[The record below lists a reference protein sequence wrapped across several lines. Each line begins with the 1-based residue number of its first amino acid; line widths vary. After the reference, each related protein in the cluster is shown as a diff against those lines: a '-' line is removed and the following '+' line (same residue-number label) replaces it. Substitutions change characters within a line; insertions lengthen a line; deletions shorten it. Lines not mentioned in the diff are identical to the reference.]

1 MSLPFRI
8 ALFNQYDQRWVAGS
22 EYFRNIIYAL
32 SNLTPEE
39 QNALEINLIT
49 PETSDD
55 SLRKQTESCRGKVHI
70 IEDILGPETVWEK
83 TKWKGAS
90 IFLNR
95 PYYRFEDFLKNQA
108 FDFIYPYV
116 SPCKDVLSRNS
127 AAWIFDFQ
135 HKYLP
140 KNFSRIEIL
149 IRDRYFDLIAQ
160 CASTVVLSSRCAQE
174 DFHRFFPKAAANSIV
189 LSFRTAPP
197 REWLEGIP
205 GDIQYKYSLPEQFFI
220 VSNQLWQHKNHLA
233 ILEAMRL
240 LKGEGIDPITVWTG
254 HTSDY
259 RCPGYFERITE
270 TIREYDL
277 ERQVFILGLIPKD
290 DQMQLLRRSIAVIQ
304 PSLFEGWSTVVEE
317 ARCIGKPIILS
328 DIPVHIEQDPPNSS
342 YFDHSSPDSLAQIM
356 AQWWKSLSSGPNTGQ
371 EATAKEKNRKDVR
384 AFARKFLEIAGKD
397 NTD

>member
-8 ALFNQYDQRWVAGS
+8 ALFNQYDQRWVAGT
-22 EYFRNIIYAL
+22 EYIRNIVFGL
-32 SNLTPEE
+32 SNLSPEE

-49 PETSDD
+49 RIKSDD
-55 SLRKQTESCRGKVHI
+55 SLRKRTESCRGKVHI
-70 IEDILGPETVWEK
+70 IEDILRPETVWK
-83 TKWKGAS
+83 KSKWKAAG

-95 PYYRFEDFLKNQA
+95 PYYRYEDFLKYQE

-116 SPCKDVLSRNS
+116 SSCDDALSRNS
-127 AAWIFDFQ
+127 AAWISDFQ

-140 KNFSRIEIL
+140 RNFSRTEVL
-149 IRDRYFDLIAQ
+149 IRDRYFALIAR

-174 DFHRFFPKAAANSIV
+174 DFHTFFPKAAANSIV
-189 LSFRTAPP
+189 LSFKTVPA
-197 REWLEGIP
+197 REWLEGTP
-205 GDIQYKYSLPEQFFI
+205 VDVQCKYSLPERFFI
-220 VSNQLWQHKNHLA
+220 VSNQVWQHKNHLA

-240 LKGEGIDPITVWTG
+240 LKSEGIQPITVWTG
-254 HTSDY
+254 HLVDY
-259 RCPGYFERITE
+259 RSPGYYKRIIK
-270 TIREYDL
+270 TIREYEL
-277 ERQVFILGLIPKD
+277 ERQVFILGLIPKV
-290 DQMQLLRRSIAVIQ
+290 DQMQLMRRSIAVIQ

-371 EATAKEKNRKDVR
+371 EATAKGKNITDVL
-384 AFARKFLEIAGKD
+384 AFAKKFLKIARK
-397 NTD
+397 NY